1 MINHSFF
8 PKAGPFSLKE
18 IADLIQAEIQ
28 GNESLVVDDIGQ
40 LHEAQ
45 ANHLSFYHNP
55 KFLDNFQKSAA
66 GAIICEPEQASHA
79 PKSASLILSKTPYR
93 DYAKIASLFYPL
105 SSTAPHV
112 SDKASIHHT
121 VKLGTDVSIGD
132 FVVIE
137 ENVEI
142 GNGTQIG
149 AGSYIGKGVR
159 IGHNCVLSPQVT
171 LQYCVLG
178 NSVHLK
184 PGVRIGQRGFGFDM
198 DAKGPFD
205 VPQLG
210 VVYIEDGVEVGA
222 NTCIDRGSQSDT
234 VIGKGSR
241 IDNLV
246 QIAHNV
252 KLGQNCILV
261 AQVGI
266 AGSTKLGNFV
276 VAGGQVGISEHLTI
290 GDGARFAGQSGVM
303 RDVPA
308 KTDMAGSP
316 CVPVREWHKQTIAL
330 KRLTSK

>member
-1 MINHSFF
+1 MIDHSFF
-8 PKAGPFSLKE
+8 PKTATYTLKQL
-18 IADLIQAEIQ
+18 ADHVAAELRGDGDLRI
-28 GNESLVVDDIGQ
+28 EDVTQ

-45 ANHLSFYHNP
+45 PHHLSFYHNP
-55 KFLDNFQKSAA
+55 KFLEDFQKTQASAV
-66 GAIICEPEQASHA
+66 ICAPEQAAHA
-79 PKSASLILSKTPYR
+79 PQGISLILSKTPYR
-93 DYAKIASLFYPL
+93 DYAKIATLFYP
-105 SSTAPHV
+105 SQKRDGRV
-112 SDKASIHHT
+112 SDKASIHPS
-121 VKLGTDVSIGD
+121 VKLGKDCVVAD

-137 ENVEI
+137 EGVEI
-142 GNGTQIG
+142 GDGTEIG
-149 AGSYIGKGVR
+149 AGSYIGRGVR
-159 IGHNCVLSPQVT
+159 IGHNCTLSPQVT
-171 LQYCVLG
+171 LQYCIIG
-178 NSVHLK
+178 NAVHMK
-184 PGVRIGQRGFGFDM
+184 PGVRIGQRGFGFHM
-198 DAKGPFD
+198 DEKGPFD

-210 VVYIEDGVEVGA
+210 RVIVEDGVEIGA

-234 VIGKGSR
+234 VIGRGSR

-290 GDGARFAGQSGVM
+290 GDGARLAAQSGVM
-303 RDVPA
+303 RDVPS

-316 CVPVREWHKQTIAL
+316 CVPVREWHKQTVAL